1 MSDRKYLNENQHQRS
16 VRKLSLIS
24 KIMMIIGGLGFLGCG
39 FMLFGHFIDYN
50 KVPLIGFGWILSG
63 GLFGVG
69 LVLAVMANS
78 RKIMSYNLQESL
90 PVIKEGMEEITPM
103 VDKMADQM
111 SPSLKKA
118 AKDIA
123 KGVKE
128 GLEE

>member
-50 KVPLIGFGWILSG
+50 KVPLIGFGWILCG

-123 KGVKE
+123 EGVKE
-128 GLEE
+128 GMEE